1 MRFVDW
7 LPSRWAAAVIVIAA
21 AGAAALLPGLAIDTR
36 LERMALDDD
45 DATRQYEEFVSHY
58 GQDDIILIALSG
70 KDVFAVEA
78 LDAMVA
84 TMDLLLESGVV
95 ASVSGLPQVFMD
107 LYGGEDPEALYDEIT
122 STPFYEGFFIS
133 PDHSMAGIMV
143 TAGDLTAVDARI
155 RFVDAVRGA
164 IGPLQDYGFEVDLV
178 GAAVIGEDLRA
189 MAGREARQ
197 FFPVAMGASLLIL
210 LALLRS
216 GRGAIV
222 VMLCGAITIVLTLG
236 TIQLSGLSLNVVT
249 QSAPLILWMLTL
261 ASLIH
266 IVSRY
271 QHFLSEDTDKLR
283 CAQKAVRELA
293 LPCFLS
299 AITTCFGFLS
309 LATSHVPPIREF
321 GLVMAAGM
329 FYALIV
335 NLVLGPYLLVLFR
348 VGMPRYIRIE
358 DGHRYKALGRM
369 VVARPW
375 PVIAVF
381 AALILLGMYNV
392 TQVRTERSTLS
403 FLPKDAPSVVSFHR
417 AAESLAGMYTMEILI
432 NTPGGWTDPAYW
444 PAIDGMANEIQ
455 QLDHVA
461 RVLTP
466 LDYLRKLRQWDEG
479 PEPEFYLLPESRE
492 QAESLVAAVEG
503 EGNAGLRRLVRA
515 DNGQIRMTAILS
527 TADAGDFLVLY
538 EAITAKINALPEP
551 LDGTITGRA
560 TQMQQM
566 QVELVNSQR
575 SSFALAFVLVFA
587 SILVG
592 LRSVRM
598 LLVSIVPNLMPIL
611 STFTIL
617 VLLDIP
623 LDAGTVMVASIAL
636 GIAVDDT
643 VHILAGYQ
651 RHRRDGD
658 AHQEAILGTMASVGP
673 AITVSSITMGIGFFI
688 LGLSVF
694 KPLSYFGL
702 ASGIA
707 VVIALLADLLFVPAI
722 LALWGSK
729 KNEKPGTD
737 SGEQA
742 PAKAS

>member
-1 MRFVDW
+1 MPLVDW
-7 LPSRWAAAVIVIAA
+7 LPSRWAAAVIVVATAA
-21 AGAAALLPGLAIDTR
+21 AAALLPGIQIDTR

-45 DATRQYEEFVSHY
+45 VATRQYNEFVSHY

-70 KDVFAVEA
+70 KDVFDVEA

-84 TMDLLLESGVV
+84 TMDLLLESDVV

-107 LYGGEDPEALYDEIT
+107 LYGGEDPEALHEEIT

-133 PDHSMAGIMV
+133 PDHRMAGIVV
-143 TAGDLTAVDARI
+143 TAGDPSAVDARI
-155 RFVDAVRGA
+155 RFVEAVRGA
-164 IGPLQDYGFEVDLV
+164 IGPLETYGFQVDLV

-222 VMLCGAITIVLTLG
+222 VMLCGAIAIILTLG
-236 TIQLSGLSLNVVT
+236 TVQLSGMSLNVVT
-249 QSAPLILWMLTL
+249 QAAPLILWMLTL

-271 QHFLSEDTDKLR
+271 QHFLTDDPDKLR
-283 CAQKAVRELA
+283 CARRALQELA
-293 LPCFLS
+293 VPCALS

-321 GLVMAAGM
+321 GLVMATGM

-348 VGMPRYIRIE
+348 VGTPRFIRIE
-358 DGHRYKALGRM
+358 DGHRYRALGRGI
-369 VVARPW
+369 VARPW

-381 AALILLGMYNV
+381 AALIVLGIYNA

-417 AAESLAGMYTMEILI
+417 AAETLAGMYTMEILI
-432 NTPGGWTDPAYW
+432 DTPGGWTNPDYW
-444 PAIDGMANEIQ
+444 PAIDGMAGEIQ
-455 QLDHVA
+455 GLDHVV

-492 QAESLVAAVEG
+492 QAETLVAAVED
-503 EGNAGLRRLVRA
+503 EGNAGLRRLVRD

-527 TADAGDFLVLY
+527 TADAGDFLALHG
-538 EAITAKINALPEP
+538 AITALLEALPEP
-551 LDGTITGRA
+551 LGGTITGRA

-566 QVELVNSQR
+566 QVELVQSQR
-575 SSFALAFVLVFA
+575 RSFSLAFVLVFA
-587 SILVG
+587 SILAG
-592 LRSVRM
+592 LRSLRM

-658 AHQEAILGTMASVGP
+658 SHQESILGTLANVGP
-673 AITVSSITMGIGFFI
+673 AITVSSVTMCIGFFI

-702 ASGIA
+702 ASGFA
-707 VVIALLADLLFVPAI
+707 VFIALFADLLFVPAL
-722 LALWGSK
+722 LALWGGTKSPPPAATTP
-729 KNEKPGTD
+729 KPTP
-737 SGEQA
+737 SA
-742 PAKAS
+742 